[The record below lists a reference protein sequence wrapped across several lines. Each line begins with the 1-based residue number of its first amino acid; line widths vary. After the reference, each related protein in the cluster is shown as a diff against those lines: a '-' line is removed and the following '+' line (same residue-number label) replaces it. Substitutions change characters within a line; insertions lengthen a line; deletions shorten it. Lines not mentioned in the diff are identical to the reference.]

1 VTWALTIAI
10 LLGLA
15 LFGVLLAGPLIFGRF
30 FLPRLT
36 LKAVRRWGRLMARL
50 TDRIKPGL
58 DMELLVKAGNRYFRD
73 RFAATPFNER
83 ILFLPICLKP
93 QDCPAEVDSE
103 TGLLCR
109 GDCPDCRLGQV
120 RQEAVNLGYARV
132 FIVPSSRLLRGRGF
146 LPSDQ
151 FMLTKLRQ
159 HAPRAALG
167 VLCGWYLRQRLLP
180 TYTMGRGGVAS
191 KEGGPSTI
199 VQGVLLNGHNCRR
212 ATVDWDQ
219 LRWRLGLAAASGGQ
233 VPAGSLAGASGRYD

>member
-1 VTWALTIAI
+1 LTWALTIAV

-15 LFGVLLAGPLIFGRF
+15 LFAALLAGPLLFGRL

-103 TGLLCR
+103 TGLRCL

-120 RQEAVNLGYARV
+120 RQEAISLGYAQV
-132 FIVPSSRLLRGRGF
+132 FVVASSRLMRERN
-146 LPSDQ
+146 LPASDE
-151 FMLTKLRQ
+151 FIRTKLRQ
-159 HAPRAALG
+159 HAPKAALG

-180 TYTMGRGGVAS
+180 ANTIGRGGVAS
-191 KEGGPSTI
+191 REGGPGII

-219 LRWRLGLAAASGGQ
+219 VRWRLGLAAASGGQ
-233 VPAGSLAGASGRYD
+233 VPAGSLAGASGRSA